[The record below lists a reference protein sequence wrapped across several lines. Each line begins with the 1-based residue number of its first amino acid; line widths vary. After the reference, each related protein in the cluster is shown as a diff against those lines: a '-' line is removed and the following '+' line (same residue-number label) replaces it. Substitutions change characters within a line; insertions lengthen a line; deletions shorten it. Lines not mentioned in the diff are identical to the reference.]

1 MEIVP
6 YNKNWPKI
14 FQAEKE
20 LVSSTLGDNVIDI
33 QHIGSTSIPQM
44 SAKPIIDI
52 AVLLPTLENATKY
65 IPLLKKIGYQFFKE
79 RSSVERFF
87 FVKGEPA
94 KYHLSLAQP
103 EKFSYWKRQIL
114 FRDYLKS
121 HSDLAKEYEK
131 LKKQLIQQ
139 HSDGRQKYSE
149 AKSEFINKIISLSE
163 QKQN

>member
-1 MEIVP
+1 MKIVS
-6 YNKNWPKI
+6 YDKNWPKI

-20 LVSSTLGDNVIDI
+20 LISSIISDNFIDI

-52 AVLLPTLENATKY
+52 AVLIPTLENATIF

-79 RSSVERFF
+79 RSSVERLFF
-87 FVKGEPA
+87 IKGNPA
-94 KYHLSLAQP
+94 KYHLSLAQS
-103 EKFSYWKRQIL
+103 EKFSYWKRQIM

-121 HSDLAKEYEK
+121 HSDSAKEYEK

-139 HSDGRQKYSE
+139 HSDGRQKYSD
-149 AKSEFINKIISLSE
+149 AKSEFINKILLLAE
-163 QKQN
+163 